1 MRTIVVYLD
10 HLGNAFKQPE
20 DLFSAWG
27 VKIEQ
32 FKKRL
37 NKGYTFSEALET
49 LVYDTQHLAFGLPT
63 KFYGSRVDYGS
74 FENLALKHDISP
86 NELYVK
92 VIQRGLSLDKAV
104 QESKIKKKRVD
115 IHELEGKN
123 LMVVQITPEQI
134 VKRIF
139 SQQYYTTENTKTR
152 ANTEQSRILQEKQRY
167 QFMDTLGNT
176 FVTFQNMCEYW
187 GVSEREAKKLEKLV
201 EKRHWNSMLSKLEQP
216 EEITYTKVYTD
227 HQENE
232 FSTFGDM
239 CLHWGKTQYQV
250 LKRIASMLT
259 QVGEKDEGQIL
270 KAALETPTGSIRT
283 EEITHFGLYM
293 QNMKAPSNCKYP
305 QLYIAITYWGIDFN
319 QIKQTT
325 DYPVQS
331 VLRSIQKKIHRTIMD
346 HKGNR
351 YRSLEALQTAYNL
364 NPVILIKR
372 LIEGTSLEDILE
384 RVESEHLEQ
393 QVGLQGLGC
402 IKKKKPYKKRIQDT
416 DRIESYMERHNIKRY
431 RQLLKMGY
439 TAEEIADTMRIDKQS
454 Q

>member
-1 MRTIVVYLD
+1 
-10 HLGNAFKQPE
+10 
-20 DLFSAWG
+20 
-27 VKIEQ
+27 
-32 FKKRL
+32 
-37 NKGYTFSEALET
+37 
-49 LVYDTQHLAFGLPT
+49 
-63 KFYGSRVDYGS
+63 
-74 FENLALKHDISP
+74 
-86 NELYVK
+86 
-92 VIQRGLSLDKAV
+92 
-104 QESKIKKKRVD
+104 
-115 IHELEGKN
+115 
-123 LMVVQITPEQI
+123 MVVKITPEQI

-187 GVSEREAKKLEKLV
+187 GVSDGGVKKLEKLV

-216 EEITYTKVYTD
+216 EEIIYNKVYID

-232 FSTFGDM
+232 FSTFSDM

-259 QVGEKDEGQIL
+259 QMGEKDTRQIL
-270 KAALETPTGSIRT
+270 ELALETPTGSVRT

-319 QIKQTT
+319 QVIQTT

-331 VLRSIQKKIHRTIMD
+331 VLRSIQKKMHRTIMD

-393 QVGLQGLGC
+393 QVGLQRFNC
-402 IKKKKPYKKRIQDT
+402 IKKKRPYKKRIQDT
-416 DRIESYMERHNIKRY
+416 DRLESYMERHNIKRY

-439 TAEEIADTMRIDKQS
+439 TAEEIVETMRNEK
-454 Q
+454 